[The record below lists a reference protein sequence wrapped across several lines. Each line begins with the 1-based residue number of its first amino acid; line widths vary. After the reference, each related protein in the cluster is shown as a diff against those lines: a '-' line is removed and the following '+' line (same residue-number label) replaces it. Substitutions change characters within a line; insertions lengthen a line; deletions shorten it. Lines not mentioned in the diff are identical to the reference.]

1 MTIVLIGAAAAL
13 SIAAYR
19 RTTSHGGEASI
30 NGIRQS
36 TSVILAVADAVWA
49 VLDALVYLTRPR
61 NGSGPGLRRPG
72 IQVASDVAE

>member
-1 MTIVLIGAAAAL
+1 MTIILIGTAAAL

-19 RTTSHGGEASI
+19 RTTSHGGESSI

-49 VLDALVYLTRPR
+49 VLDALVFLTRPR
-61 NGSGPGLRRPG
+61 GGNTPLRARG
-72 IQVASDVAE
+72 IQVASDVGE

>member
-19 RTTSHGGEASI
+19 RTTGNGGDASI
-30 NGIRQS
+30 AGIRQS
-36 TSVILAVADAVWA
+36 TSVILAIADAVWA
-49 VLDALVYLTRPR
+49 VLDALVFLTRPR
-61 NGSGPGLRRPG
+61 GGGAQPLRRG